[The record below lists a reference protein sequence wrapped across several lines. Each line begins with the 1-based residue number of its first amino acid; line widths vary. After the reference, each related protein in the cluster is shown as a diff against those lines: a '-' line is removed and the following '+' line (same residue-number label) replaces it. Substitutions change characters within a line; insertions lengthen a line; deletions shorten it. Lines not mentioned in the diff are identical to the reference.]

1 MLESAGFTSDQA
13 RAVADALE
21 ARALSRDELRYE
33 LVRLKLQLGGLIVG
47 ANVTVLTIILAALNL
62 WA

>member
-13 RAVADALE
+13 RAVADALG